1 MEGRLV
7 ATFLGTFLVLI
18 GIYIIVNPQFGFKIN
33 HFLERNPRDPTEKD
47 LKMMKVSGVVT
58 IVVGAAV
65 LAGTFGLLQ

>member
-1 MEGRLV
+1 MEGRRV